1 MRKLLP
7 TKAFTASLH
16 ARLSLMLALVVT
28 VALLAGTALW
38 LRETRSAIHEEI
50 TSASRVAE
58 QWLNVLVHETRRDP
72 EAGAERLMS
81 ALQAVGRIR
90 AHALEVTANG
100 NERLY
105 LSPAPTYKAG
115 REAPAWFAQS
125 LTPHLP
131 IRHFDAGSVQVSLYP
146 DASRAVLDAW
156 DDLTS
161 MAGWGVAGL
170 LLAWLGCHIG
180 LQRALAPL
188 RAVDAAF
195 ARGAEGYFD
204 RRLPTVGAR
213 ELDRLARSYNQLAER
228 LDHSLAD
235 KAQLEAEQGLQ
246 RTIQIRLEEER
257 RIVARELHDELAQGI
272 TAVRAIAGAIQQRS
286 GDQPGIH
293 GSAQAIIAMT
303 GQMQD
308 GVRAILHRL
317 RDPAAEGGRG
327 ICGAIADWCA
337 AWSALYPN
345 IRLQHRLPDLDPE
358 LSGDQVVTVQR
369 LLQESLTNVVRHAD
383 ATQVEVVLQC
393 DAGRLELRITDNGR
407 GLSPRPGPAD
417 ERPRFGLV
425 GMHERVLA
433 LGGDLHFETPAGG
446 GLSIRAILPLASNI
460 HHGAQ
465 ADHLQASA
473 A

>member
-7 TKAFTASLH
+7 TKAVTASLH
-16 ARLSLMLALVVT
+16 ARLSLMLVLIVT

-131 IRHFDAGSVQVSLYP
+131 IRHFDAGSVQISLYP

-156 DDLTS
+156 DDLAS
-161 MAGWGVAGL
+161 MAGWGIAGL
-170 LLAWLGCHIG
+170 LLAWLGCHAG

-195 ARGAEGYFD
+195 ARGAEGHFD

-235 KAQLEAEQGLQ
+235 KAQLEAEQRFQ
-246 RTIQIRLEEER
+246 RTIQTRLEEER

-317 RDPAAEGGRG
+317 RDPATDCGRG
-327 ICGAIADWCA
+327 IRSAIADWCS
-337 AWSALYPN
+337 AWSALYPHITLN
-345 IRLQHRLPDLDPE
+345 PVLPDLDPA
-358 LSGDQVVTVQR
+358 LSDDQALTVQR

-383 ATQVEVVLQC
+383 ATQVDVVLQYSPYH
-393 DAGRLELRITDNGR
+393 LELRITDNGR
-407 GLSPRPGPAD
+407 GLTSRTTPSD
-417 ERPRFGLV
+417 DRPRYGLV

-433 LGGDLHFETPAGG
+433 LGGDLHFETPDHG
-446 GLSIRAILPLASNI
+446 GLCIRAILPLAADVEPC
-460 HHGAQ
+460 AQ
-465 ADHLQASA
+465 ANRLQEPA